1 METPLHEAPQ
11 GGWGGRGR
19 GHVLRGQ
26 GHGTGQV
33 KSVRCREGE
42 IRGCFVQEDTSKELN
57 DLKVLSFVSTTVE
70 MT

>member
-1 METPLHEAPQ
+1 M
-11 GGWGGRGR
+11 
-19 GHVLRGQ
+19 LRGQ

-33 KSVRCREGE
+33 KSVRRREGE

>member
-1 METPLHEAPQ
+1 M
-11 GGWGGRGR
+11 
-19 GHVLRGQ
+19 LRGQ